1 MKNSKDLRKYIEFI
15 NVQFLSLVKI
25 FISYIN

>member
-1 MKNSKDLRKYIEFI
+1 MKNSKDLGKYIEFM
-15 NVQFLSLVKI
+15 NVKFLSLVKI